1 MTAWHDGILH
11 LLGTWSIQMF
21 SGKIYRNLLIL
32 LLVYG
37 KNVLKDQIE
46 RLAQLKYIFNIMEL
60 YFKHVTLILN
70 SFIFLNIKC

>member
-37 KNVLKDQIE
+37 KNVLKD
-46 RLAQLKYIFNIMEL
+46 
-60 YFKHVTLILN
+60 
-70 SFIFLNIKC
+70 

>member
-1 MTAWHDGILH
+1 MTAWQGGILR

-21 SGKIYRNLLIL
+21 SGKIYRNLLLL

-46 RLAQLKYIFNIMEL
+46 RLTQLKYIFNVMEL
-60 YFKHVTLILN
+60 HLLQVCNIDSQFFYF
-70 SFIFLNIKC
+70 S

>member
-60 YFKHVTLILN
+60 YLLQAC
-70 SFIFLNIKC
+70 NIDSQLFYFS